1 MVSISDMV
9 PFKQVMSKV
18 IEVNK
23 GDACVLELPPMD
35 SYPAPIMNWFEQS
48 TRIGSAEKGKRHISL
63 NNELV
68 ILEAVK
74 EDGRDFSVTATN
86 VYMTGDRSR
95 TSYRFSVSV
104 NGKLTEC

>member
-9 PFKQVMSKV
+9 PFKQVTSKV
-18 IEVNK
+18 VEVNK

-35 SYPAPIMNWFEQS
+35 SYPAPIMNWFDQS
-48 TRIGSAEKGKRHISL
+48 ARIWSAEKGKRHISL

-68 ILEAVK
+68 ILEATT
-74 EDGRDFSVTATN
+74 DDSHDYSVTATN
-86 VYMTGDRSR
+86 VYMTGDPSH
-95 TSYRFSVSV
+95 TSYRFQVRV

>member
-1 MVSISDMV
+1 MV

-18 IEVNK
+18 IEVNE

-35 SYPAPIMNWFEQS
+35 SYPAPIMNWFDRS
-48 TRIGSAEKGKRHISL
+48 MRIGSAEKGKRHISL

-68 ILEAVK
+68 ILETTTD
-74 EDGRDFSVTATN
+74 EGHGFSVTANN
-86 VYMTGDRSR
+86 VYMTGDRSQ
-95 TSYRFSVSV
+95 TSYGFTVNV